1 MGTFKARFGRQD
13 FAFDLQRFVSL
24 RDGPNVRQS
33 FDAMWA
39 DWETGPWRF
48 IGFVSQPVQYRDVTA
63 FDDFSNGHFRF
74 HTLRVERHVL
84 GTNELSAYYSRY
96 ELDDAHYLDASGNE
110 RRNIFD
116 TRFAG
121 AQNNWDWDL
130 EAMGQTGDVG
140 TKEVRAWAA
149 GARAGYTFANATWKP
164 RIGMQ
169 VDAASGDR
177 HPGDNVLGTFNPL
190 FPNGY
195 YFALAGYTG
204 YVNLIHVKPSL
215 TVKPTDKLTLM
226 GAVGLQW
233 RLTDMDAIYVQ
244 PNNPVPDTAGKG
256 NCWSGVYG
264 QTRADYVFNANLTGA
279 VEFVHYE
286 VGDTIRRAGGHSSN
300 YLGAELKYAW

>member
-1 MGTFKARFGRQD
+1 
-13 FAFDLQRFVSL
+13 
-24 RDGPNVRQS
+24 
-33 FDAMWA
+33 MWA

-96 ELDDAHYLDASGNE
+96 DLDDAHYLDASGNE

-195 YFALAGYTG
+195 YFACRLY
-204 YVNLIHVKPSL
+204 
-215 TVKPTDKLTLM
+215 
-226 GAVGLQW
+226 GL
-233 RLTDMDAIYVQ
+233 RQ
-244 PNNPVPDTAGKG
+244 P
-256 NCWSGVYG
+256 
-264 QTRADYVFNANLTGA
+264 
-279 VEFVHYE
+279 
-286 VGDTIRRAGGHSSN
+286 
-300 YLGAELKYAW
+300 